1 MVHIKQIDKILGT
14 YQNILD
20 KFLNARS
27 LADAH
32 KMIQISFFLPDPYS
46 G

>member
-20 KFLNARS
+20 MFLNANS

-32 KMIQISFFLPDPYS
+32 KMIQISFSL
-46 G
+46 